1 MQRLRCHSAVTTGC
15 CLWSCGLRSITC
27 SDYSALLEA
36 VRARM
41 AETGI
46 TYATL
51 DHIAGTSAGYAQKIL
66 GPRPVKTFGPVS
78 MSLILGALA
87 LKVTLSV
94 DKEAEERMRPR
105 WVPRETGPVHLVCH
119 AGRGRA
125 APGEATDSISTLAAI

>member
-1 MQRLRCHSAVTTGC
+1 M
-15 CLWSCGLRSITC
+15 RSITC
-27 SDYSALLEA
+27 SDYAALLAA

-94 DKEAEERMRPR
+94 DEEAEERMRPR

-125 APGEATDSISTLAAI
+125 APGDVAGEFAAAAAT